1 LETILGDPERARA
14 VFELAITQQALDMPE
29 VLWKTYIDFEV
40 ELGEIDNAR
49 NLYRR
54 LLERT
59 SHPKVWL
66 AFAKFEQSQGWEF
79 GRLKIFRTAHGVFS
93 ERNCLLLFN

>member
-1 LETILGDPERARA
+1 MDKGLACNMACIAFKMAVTKSLLSHIKFAELETILGDPERARA

-49 NLYRR
+49 NLYR
-54 LLERT
+54 
-59 SHPKVWL
+59 
-66 AFAKFEQSQGWEF
+66 
-79 GRLKIFRTAHGVFS
+79 
-93 ERNCLLLFN
+93 

>member
-1 LETILGDPERARA
+1 METILGDPERARA

-49 NLYRR
+49 NLYR
-54 LLERT
+54 
-59 SHPKVWL
+59 
-66 AFAKFEQSQGWEF
+66 
-79 GRLKIFRTAHGVFS
+79 
-93 ERNCLLLFN
+93 

>member
-1 LETILGDPERARA
+1 MDKGLACNMDCIAFKMAVTKSLLSHIKFAELETILGDPERARA

-49 NLYRR
+49 NLYR
-54 LLERT
+54 
-59 SHPKVWL
+59 
-66 AFAKFEQSQGWEF
+66 
-79 GRLKIFRTAHGVFS
+79 
-93 ERNCLLLFN
+93 

>member
-1 LETILGDPERARA
+1 MDCIAFKMAVTKSLLSHIKFAELETILGDPERARA

-49 NLYRR
+49 NLYR
-54 LLERT
+54 
-59 SHPKVWL
+59 
-66 AFAKFEQSQGWEF
+66 
-79 GRLKIFRTAHGVFS
+79 
-93 ERNCLLLFN
+93 

>member
-1 LETILGDPERARA
+1 MACTRIAKVVWSYKIITTLLSRWKFAELETILGDPERARA

-49 NLYRR
+49 NLYR
-54 LLERT
+54 
-59 SHPKVWL
+59 
-66 AFAKFEQSQGWEF
+66 
-79 GRLKIFRTAHGVFS
+79 
-93 ERNCLLLFN
+93 